1 VTNVVPVLT
10 EEGMPVRAEGP
21 RLSSNISGETLLAF
35 RQFGEAG
42 TSLGLGQTSLAQ
54 LDNTSMTFSKPLMLT
69 DEPRQNWQ
77 AALAIDPIS
86 NQLSIVK
93 IGRPPIQPENTN
105 AALLIERLEVQG
117 VDRFAWNALNV
128 DLDSEDTLDVL
139 TIQPDADPALDPA
152 FRLSQVHADPG
163 TTVVISATIRNL
175 GRNPTGG
182 LTVNF
187 FSGEPGNGTLIEG
200 VQVSSLDFNAAQQV
214 SIEVTAGSGEQP
226 LYAQVVSAGENVN
239 AENDLA
245 TGDLGDIPAPFAL
258 GVIESPTYESSLAV
272 KWQPV
277 NLPGISGY
285 RILRGMQPG
294 GPYEV
299 VGETTQPVFND
310 MPIARGTRY
319 YYVVQTFDE
328 NGVLSTLSNEVTGE
342 LPTQSIYLPV
352 INR

>member
-1 VTNVVPVLT
+1 
-10 EEGMPVRAEGP
+10 
-21 RLSSNISGETLLAF
+21 
-35 RQFGEAG
+35 
-42 TSLGLGQTSLAQ
+42 
-54 LDNTSMTFSKPLMLT
+54 
-69 DEPRQNWQ
+69 
-77 AALAIDPIS
+77 
-86 NQLSIVK
+86 
-93 IGRPPIQPENTN
+93 
-105 AALLIERLEVQG
+105 
-117 VDRFAWNALNV
+117 
-128 DLDSEDTLDVL
+128 
-139 TIQPDADPALDPA
+139 
-152 FRLSQVHADPG
+152 
-163 TTVVISATIRNL
+163 
-175 GRNPTGG
+175 
-182 LTVNF
+182 
-187 FSGEPGNGTLIEG
+187 
-200 VQVSSLDFNAAQQV
+200 LDFNAAQQV